1 MRLIAAALLLCLLSV
16 SASAATE
23 ADLIAQ
29 GKAAFE
35 RRDFAKAAELYEKAV
50 AANPKSADAHYLLG
64 GAYGR
69 QAQQAS
75 LFSQMSLAKKAKTEL
90 ETAVQLDPNHVDAR
104 LALVDFYTIAPAIA
118 GGSEEKAMQQ
128 AAEIKKR
135 DALQGHRAY
144 ARIYA
149 RQKKQDLARK
159 ELVDA
164 VREQPNN
171 ARAHQILGTFLLSE
185 KNFSGALHEFE
196 MALKLDPKYMPPH
209 LRIGQHAAQTGT
221 DYARGEASLK
231 KYLAYKPAEDE
242 PGHASAWYWLG
253 MLYEK
258 QDRKGDAK
266 QAFTNAAKLA
276 PDDKNVK
283 EALKRVS
290 S

>member
-1 MRLIAAALLLCLLSV
+1 MRALTALFLLCLVSV
-16 SASAATE
+16 SSYAATE
-23 ADLIAQ
+23 TELIAQ

-35 RRDFAKAAELYEKAV
+35 KRDFEKATALYEKAV
-50 AANPKSADAHYLLG
+50 AANPKSAQAHYLLG

-69 QAQQAS
+69 QAQEAS
-75 LFSQMSLAKKAKTEL
+75 LFSQMSLAKKAKESL
-90 ETAVQLDPNHVDAR
+90 ETAVRLDPNYIDAR
-104 LALVDFYTIAPAIA
+104 LALVDYFTIAPAIA

-135 DALQGHRAY
+135 DSLQGHRAF

-149 RQKKQDLARK
+149 RQKKMDLARK

-171 ARAHQILGTFLLSE
+171 ARAHQILGTFLLNE

-196 MALKLDPKYMPPH
+196 MALKLDPNYMPPH
-209 LRIGQHAAQTGT
+209 LRIGQHAAQTGS
-221 DYARGEASLK
+221 DYARGEAGLK
-231 KYLAYKPAEDE
+231 KYLTYKPSEDE
-242 PGHASAWYWLG
+242 PSHAAAWYWLG

-258 QDRKGDAK
+258 QGRKGDAK
-266 QAFTNAAKLA
+266 QAFANAAKLA
-276 PDDKNVK
+276 PEDKNVR

-290 S
+290 